1 MIIFKSSTDLFW
13 FCVVKLN
20 LSCSAFSLI
29 LSSIACSSKNQMA
42 GTTLAKQKNTLGQ
55 NLQAQ
60 NWIDWV
66 GFFFFFDQAFNS
78 SKNHTHIQ
86 TRKSFYYR
94 GRIINA
100 NVRNSARFDC
110 HYSYWGKTSNF
121 VVAGIEGILLITFCE
136 RFSSIAFCDDYITLL
151 SPSVHDIRMGLD
163 YSVGFPSRFV
173 SGHVQVG
180 DGPVC

>member
-66 GFFFFFDQAFNS
+66 GFFFLIKHLIVA
-78 SKNHTHIQ
+78 KTIHTYKLG
-86 TRKSFYYR
+86 RVFYYR

-100 NVRNSARFDC
+100 NVRNPARFDC